1 METMKIN
8 EKTNKKQKNKKK
20 DKKKIKKRKKRKI
33 KLVYHSCLQKN
44 NKVHQFTTVSTT
56 DIYV

>member
-8 EKTNKKQKNKKK
+8 KKKNQKQKKKQKKKQK
-20 DKKKIKKRKKRKI
+20 EKKRKI

>member
-8 EKTNKKQKNKKK
+8 KKKNQKQKTKK
-20 DKKKIKKRKKRKI
+20 DTKRKKRKI

>member
-1 METMKIN
+1 METMKTMKR
-8 EKTNKKQKNKKK
+8 KTKNNIFKKQKE
-20 DKKKIKKRKKRKI
+20 KKRKI